1 MTSASDL
8 RSIQSGYLPVVSQY
22 NNFLST
28 IARNAS
34 ENSAFNAEQA
44 ALNRNWQRESN
55 NIAMQFSSAEAAK
68 NRNWQQYMSD
78 TAHQREVRDLK
89 AAGLNP
95 VLSAMGGNGAAV
107 TSGATASGYTSSGGQ
122 GSADTSANTALVS
135 LLGSMLQAQSN
146 IANTATSALS
156 NLAVADKYN
165 AASRYAADLGLYGV
179 KYSSD
184 QSSSATRYSAD
195 QSSGATRYSADVH
208 AAAQR
213 YTSDNSVLSSEIMS
227 TAQKWASKYASD
239 NSRAASEFAAIL
251 SYNASKYNIDKRTLT
266 DKELAEFNADVN
278 KELKQMGIDAEFT
291 KQQNQ
296 AFIDSYLARYRG
308 GLFGTGLS
316 WGTFVDNFY
325 ETFANR
331 SNGTSASK
339 VFGYPSWSGR

>member
-1 MTSASDL
+1 MASASDL
-8 RSIQSGYLPVVSQY
+8 QSIRSSYLPVVSQY

-28 IARNAS
+28 ISRNAS

-44 ALNRNWQRESN
+44 ALNRQWQRESN
-55 NIAMQFSSAEAAK
+55 NIAMQFSAAEAAK
-68 NRNWQQYMSD
+68 NRNWQEYMSN

-122 GSADTSANTALVS
+122 ASADTSANTALVS
-135 LLGSMLQAQSN
+135 LLGAMLQAQSS
-146 IANTATSALS
+146 IANSATSAIS

-195 QSSGATRYSADVH
+195 VH

-213 YTSDNSVLSSEIMS
+213 YTSDNSLLSTEIAS
-227 TAQKWASKYASD
+227 TAQKWSAQYAADS
-239 NSRAASEFAAIL
+239 SRAASKLAATL
-251 SYNASKYNIDKRTLT
+251 SYNASKYSIDKRTLT
-266 DKELAEFNADVN
+266 DKELAQFNADVN
-278 KELKQMGIDAEFT
+278 KQLKQMGIDAEFT
-291 KQQNQ
+291 LQQNQ
-296 AFIDSYLARYRG
+296 AFVDAYLARYRG
-308 GLFGTGLS
+308 GLFGSGLS
-316 WGTFVDNFY
+316 FGSLFDIVADPLFGGTGSAASSI
-325 ETFANR
+325 FAGNLKR
-331 SNGTSASK
+331 
-339 VFGYPSWSGR
+339 

>member
-8 RSIQSGYLPVVSQY
+8 QSIRSSYLPIVSQY

-55 NIAMQFSSAEAAK
+55 NIAMQFSAAEAAK

-95 VLSAMGGNGAAV
+95 VLSAIGGNGAAV

-122 GSADTSANTALVS
+122 ASADTSANTALVS
-135 LLGSMLQAQSN
+135 LLGAMLQAQSS
-146 IANTATSALS
+146 IANSATSAIS

-165 AASRYAADLGLYGV
+165 AASKYAADLGLYGV

-184 QSSSATRYSAD
+184 QSSAATRYSAN
-195 QSSGATRYSADVH
+195 VH
-208 AAAQR
+208 AAASR
-213 YTSDNSVLSSEIMS
+213 YTSDNSLLSTEIAS
-227 TAQKWASKYASD
+227 TAQKWSAQYAADS
-239 NSRAASEFAAIL
+239 SRAASKLASVL
-251 SYNASKYNIDKRTLT
+251 SYNASKYSIDKRTLT
-266 DKELAEFNADVN
+266 DKELAQFNADVN
-278 KELKQMGIDAEFT
+278 RELKQMGIDAEFT

-296 AFIDSYLARYRG
+296 AFIESYLARYHG

-316 WGTFVDNFY
+316 YGTLGDILIDAFMPG
-325 ETFANR
+325 
-331 SNGTSASK
+331 GTGSAAST
-339 VFGYPSWSGR
+339 VFDARLHR

>member
-1 MTSASDL
+1 MASASDL
-8 RSIQSGYLPVVSQY
+8 QSIRSSYLPVVSQY

-28 IARNAS
+28 ITRNAS

-44 ALNRNWQRESN
+44 ALNRQWQRESN
-55 NIAMQFSSAEAAK
+55 NIAMQFSAAEAAK

-122 GSADTSANTALVS
+122 ASADTSANTALVS
-135 LLGSMLQAQSN
+135 LLGAMLQAQSS
-146 IANTATSALS
+146 IANSATSAIS

-165 AASRYAADLGLYGV
+165 AASKYAADLGLYGV

-184 QSSSATRYSAD
+184 QSSAAS
-195 QSSGATRYSADVH
+195 RYSADVH

-213 YTSDNSVLSSEIMS
+213 YTSDNSLLSTEIAS

-239 NSRAASEFAAIL
+239 NSRAASLVAATL
-251 SYNASKYNIDKRTLT
+251 SYNASKYSIDKRTLT
-266 DKELAEFNADVN
+266 DKELAQFNADVN
-278 KELKQMGIDAEFT
+278 RELKQMGIEAEFT
-291 KQQNQ
+291 MQQNE
-296 AFIDSYLARYRG
+296 AFIESYLSRYRG
-308 GLFGTGLS
+308 GVFGSGISIGSLADVLLDAYA
-316 WGTFVDNFY
+316 GT
-325 ETFANR
+325 
-331 SNGTSASK
+331 GTSANI
-339 VFGYPSWSGR
+339 VFDRNLRD

>member
-55 NIAMQFSSAEAAK
+55 NIAMQFSAAEAAK

-78 TAHQREVRDLK
+78 TAHQREIRDLK

-122 GSADTSANTALVS
+122 ASADTSANTALVS

-146 IANTATSALS
+146 IANTATSAIS

-227 TAQKWASKYASD
+227 TAQKWASQYAADS
-239 NSRAASEFAAIL
+239 SRAASKFASIL

-266 DKELAEFNADVN
+266 DKQLAEFNADVN
-278 KELKQMGIDAEFT
+278 RELKQMGIDAEFT
-291 KQQNQ
+291 MQQNQ
-296 AFIDSYLARYRG
+296 AFIDSFLARYRG
-308 GLFGTGLS
+308 GIFGTGIS
-316 WGTFVDNFY
+316 WGSLTDTVNDLLND
-325 ETFANR
+325 
-331 SNGTSASK
+331 
-339 VFGYPSWSGR
+339 PSGRSTGSSVQSIFDANLR

>member
-1 MTSASDL
+1 MASALDL
-8 RSIQSGYLPVVSQY
+8 RSIQSGYLPTVSRY

-28 IARNAS
+28 ISRTAS
-34 ENSAFNAEQA
+34 QNSAFNAEQA
-44 ALNRNWQRESN
+44 ALNRDWQRESN
-55 NIAMQFSSAEAAK
+55 NIAMQFSAAEAAK

-78 TAHQREVRDLK
+78 TAHQREIRDLK

-107 TSGATASGYTSSGGQ
+107 TSGATASGYSSGGGQ
-122 GSADTSANTALVS
+122 ASADTSANTALVS

-165 AASRYAADLGLYGV
+165 AATRYAADLGLYGV

-184 QSSSATRYSAD
+184 QSSS
-195 QSSGATRYSADVH
+195 ATRYSADVH

-227 TAQKWASKYASD
+227 TAQKWASQYASD
-239 NSRAASEFAAIL
+239 NSRAASEFASIL
-251 SYNASKYNIDKRTLT
+251 SYNASKYSIDKRTLT

-278 KELKQMGIDAEFT
+278 RELKQMGINAEFT

-308 GLFGTGLS
+308 GLFNTGLS
-316 WGTFVDNFY
+316 WGSMTDAINDFLNDPMGPPGS
-325 ETFANR
+325 TAR
-331 SNGTSASK
+331 S
-339 VFGYPSWSGR
+339 VFDFNLDSRRRADGW

>member
-1 MTSASDL
+1 MTSASSL
-8 RSIQSGYLPVVSQY
+8 QSLQSRYVPSISRYSNL
-22 NNFLST
+22 LST
-28 IARNAS
+28 ISRTAS

-55 NIAMQFSSAEAAK
+55 ALAMQFSSAEAAK

-107 TSGATASGYTSSGGQ
+107 TSGSTASGYTSSGGQ
-122 GSADTSANTALVS
+122 ASADTSANAAFVS
-135 LLGSMLQAQSN
+135 LLGAMLQAQSN

-165 AASRYAADLGLYGV
+165 AATRYAADLGLYGV

-195 QSSGATRYSADVH
+195 VH

-213 YTSDNSVLSSEIMS
+213 YTSDNSVLSSTIMS
-227 TAQKWASKYASD
+227 TAQKWAAQYASD
-239 NSRAASEFAAIL
+239 NSRAASVFASIL
-251 SYNASKYNIDKRTLT
+251 SYNASKYSIDKRTLT

-278 KELKQMGIDAEFT
+278 KELKQMGINAEFT
-291 KQQNQ
+291 MQQNQ
-296 AFIDSYLARYRG
+296 AFVDSYLARYRG
-308 GLFGTGLS
+308 GIFGSGIS
-316 WGTFVDNFY
+316 WGTLTDVTNDFLNQFVP
-325 ETFANR
+325 
-331 SNGTSASK
+331 GTSSRSFLDYNLDSRRHAD
-339 VFGYPSWSGR
+339 GW

>member
-8 RSIQSGYLPVVSQY
+8 QSIRSSYLPVVSQY

-55 NIAMQFSSAEAAK
+55 NIAMQFSAFEAAK

-122 GSADTSANTALVS
+122 ASADTSANTALVS
-135 LLGSMLQAQSN
+135 LLGAMLQAQSS
-146 IANTATSALS
+146 IANSATSAIS

-165 AASRYAADLGLYGV
+165 AASKYAADLGLYGV

-184 QSSSATRYSAD
+184 QSSAATRYSAN
-195 QSSGATRYSADVH
+195 VH
-208 AAAQR
+208 AAASR
-213 YTSDNSVLSSEIMS
+213 YTSDNSLLSTEIAS
-227 TAQKWASKYASD
+227 TAQKWSAQYAADS
-239 NSRAASEFAAIL
+239 SRAASQLAATL
-251 SYNASKYNIDKRTLT
+251 SFNASKYSIDKRTLT
-266 DKELAEFNADVN
+266 DKELAQFNADVN
-278 KELKQMGIDAEFT
+278 RELKQMGIDAEFT
-291 KQQNQ
+291 MQQNQ
-296 AFIDSYLARYRG
+296 AFIESYLARYHG

-316 WGTFVDNFY
+316 YGTLGDILIDAFMPG
-325 ETFANR
+325 
-331 SNGTSASK
+331 GTGSAAST
-339 VFGYPSWSGR
+339 VFDARLHR

>member
-8 RSIQSGYLPVVSQY
+8 QSIRSSYLPIVSQY

-55 NIAMQFSSAEAAK
+55 NIAMQFSAAEAAK

-122 GSADTSANTALVS
+122 ASADTSANTALVS
-135 LLGSMLQAQSN
+135 LLGAMLQAQSS
-146 IANTATSALS
+146 IANSATSAIS

-165 AASRYAADLGLYGV
+165 AASKYAADLGLYGV

-184 QSSSATRYSAD
+184 QSSAATRYSAN
-195 QSSGATRYSADVH
+195 VH
-208 AAAQR
+208 AAASR
-213 YTSDNSVLSSEIMS
+213 YTSDNSLLSTEIAS
-227 TAQKWASKYASD
+227 TAQKWSAQYAADS
-239 NSRAASEFAAIL
+239 SRAASQLAATL
-251 SYNASKYNIDKRTLT
+251 SFNASKYSIDKRTLT
-266 DKELAEFNADVN
+266 DKELAQFNADVN
-278 KELKQMGIDAEFT
+278 RELKQMGIDAEFT
-291 KQQNQ
+291 MQQNQ
-296 AFIDSYLARYRG
+296 AFIESYLARYHG

-316 WGTFVDNFY
+316 YGTLGDILIDAFMPG
-325 ETFANR
+325 
-331 SNGTSASK
+331 GTGSAAST
-339 VFGYPSWSGR
+339 VFDARLHR

>member
-1 MTSASDL
+1 MASAFDL
-8 RSIQSGYLPVVSQY
+8 RRVQSDYLPSVSRY

-28 IARNAS
+28 ISRTAS

-55 NIAMQFSSAEAAK
+55 NIAMQFSAAEAAK
-68 NRNWQQYMSD
+68 NRDWQQYMSD
-78 TAHQREVRDLK
+78 TAHQREIRDLK
-89 AAGLNP
+89 SAGLNP

-122 GSADTSANTALVS
+122 ASADTSANVALVS

-156 NLAVADKYN
+156 NLASADKYA
-165 AASRYAADLGLYGV
+165 AASRYAADMGLYGV
-179 KYSSD
+179 RYSSD
-184 QSSSATRYSAD
+184 QSSA
-195 QSSGATRYSADVH
+195 ATRYSADVH

-227 TAQKWASKYASD
+227 TAQKWASQYASD
-239 NSRAASEFAAIL
+239 NSRAASEFASIL

-278 KELKQMGIDAEFT
+278 RELKKMGINAEFT
-291 KQQNQ
+291 MQQNQ

-308 GLFGTGLS
+308 GFFNTGIS
-316 WGTFVDNFY
+316 WGSITDAVND
-325 ETFANR
+325 AL
-331 SNGTSASK
+331 SLSPPGTSSRSILDWNLDSRRYAD
-339 VFGYPSWSGR
+339 R

>member
-1 MTSASDL
+1 MASASDL
-8 RSIQSGYLPVVSQY
+8 QSIRSSYLPVVSQY

-55 NIAMQFSSAEAAK
+55 NIAMQFSAAEAAK

-122 GSADTSANTALVS
+122 ASADTSANTALVS
-135 LLGSMLQAQSN
+135 LLGAMLQAQSS
-146 IANTATSALS
+146 IANSATSAIS

-165 AASRYAADLGLYGV
+165 AASKYAADLGLYGV

-184 QSSSATRYSAD
+184 QSSS
-195 QSSGATRYSADVH
+195 ATRYSADVH

-227 TAQKWASKYASD
+227 TAQKWAARYAADSSK
-239 NSRAASEFAAIL
+239 AASKFAATL
-251 SYNASKYNIDKRTLT
+251 SYNASKYSIDKRTLT
-266 DKELAEFNADVN
+266 DKELAQFNADVN
-278 KELKQMGIDAEFT
+278 RELKQMGIDAEFT
-291 KQQNQ
+291 LQQNK
-296 AFIDSYLARYRG
+296 AFIDSYLARYHG
-308 GLFGTGLS
+308 GLLGTGISVGSLADVLLDAFA
-316 WGTFVDNFY
+316 GT
-325 ETFANR
+325 
-331 SNGTSASK
+331 GTSANI
-339 VFGYPSWSGR
+339 VFDRNLRD

>member
-1 MTSASDL
+1 MASASDL
-8 RSIQSGYLPVVSQY
+8 QSIQSRYLPTVSQY

-28 IARNAS
+28 ISRTAS
-34 ENSAFNAEQA
+34 QNSAFNAEQA
-44 ALNRNWQRESN
+44 ALNRDWQRESN
-55 NIAMQFSSAEAAK
+55 NIAMQFSAAEAAK

-122 GSADTSANTALVS
+122 ATADTSANTALVS
-135 LLGSMLQAQSN
+135 LLGAMLQAQSN
-146 IANTATSALS
+146 IANTATSAIS

-195 QSSGATRYSADVH
+195 QSSAASRYSADVH
-208 AAAQR
+208 AAASR
-213 YTSDNSVLSSEIMS
+213 YTSDNSLLSTEISS
-227 TAQKWASKYASD
+227 TAQKWAAQYAADS
-239 NSRAASEFAAIL
+239 SRAASKLAATL
-251 SYNASKYNIDKRTLT
+251 SYNASKYGIDKRTLT
-266 DKELAEFNADVN
+266 DKELAQFNADVN

-291 KQQNQ
+291 MQQNQ
-296 AFIDSYLARYRG
+296 AFVDAYLARYRR

-316 WGTFVDNFY
+316 IGSLTDIIADALYGESGAAVG
-325 ETFANR
+325 A
-331 SNGTSASK
+331 
-339 VFGYPSWSGR
+339 VFDSSLKR

>member
-1 MTSASDL
+1 MASASDL
-8 RSIQSGYLPVVSQY
+8 QSIQSRYLPTVSQY

-28 IARNAS
+28 ISRTAS
-34 ENSAFNAEQA
+34 QNSAFNAEQA

-55 NIAMQFSSAEAAK
+55 NIAMQFSALEAAK

-78 TAHQREVRDLK
+78 TAHQREIRDLK

-122 GSADTSANTALVS
+122 GSADTSANAALVS

-146 IANTATSALS
+146 IANTATSAIS

-195 QSSGATRYSADVH
+195 QSSAASRYSADVH
-208 AAAQR
+208 AAASR
-213 YTSDNSVLSSEIMS
+213 YTSDNTVLSTEISS
-227 TAQKWASKYASD
+227 TAQKWAAQYASD
-239 NSRAASEFAAIL
+239 NSRAASEFASIL

-266 DKELAEFNADVN
+266 DKQLAKFNADVN
-278 KELKQMGIDAEFT
+278 RELKQMGIDAEFT
-291 KQQNQ
+291 IQQNQ

-308 GLFGTGLS
+308 GVFGSGLSFGTIAETLLDPFFG
-316 WGTFVDNFY
+316 GTGS
-325 ETFANR
+325 TAR
-331 SNGTSASK
+331 SIFDWNL
-339 VFGYPSWSGR
+339 R

>member
-8 RSIQSGYLPVVSQY
+8 QSIRSSYLPVVSQY
-22 NNFLST
+22 NNFLSA

-34 ENSAFNAEQA
+34 QNSAFNAEQA
-44 ALNRNWQRESN
+44 ALNRQWQRESN
-55 NIAMQFSSAEAAK
+55 NIAMQFSAAEAAK

-122 GSADTSANTALVS
+122 ASADTSANTALVS
-135 LLGSMLQAQSN
+135 LLGSMLQAQSS
-146 IANTATSALS
+146 IANSATSAIS

-195 QSSGATRYSADVH
+195 VH

-227 TAQKWASKYASD
+227 TAQKWASKYAADS
-239 NSRAASEFAAIL
+239 SRAASKLAATL
-251 SYNASKYNIDKRTLT
+251 SYNASKYSIDKRTLT

-278 KELKQMGIDAEFT
+278 KQLKQMGIDAEFT
-291 KQQNQ
+291 LQQNQ
-296 AFIDSYLARYRG
+296 AFVDAYLARYRG

-316 WGTFVDNFY
+316 IGSLTDIIADALYGESGAAVG
-325 ETFANR
+325 A
-331 SNGTSASK
+331 
-339 VFGYPSWSGR
+339 VFDSSLKR